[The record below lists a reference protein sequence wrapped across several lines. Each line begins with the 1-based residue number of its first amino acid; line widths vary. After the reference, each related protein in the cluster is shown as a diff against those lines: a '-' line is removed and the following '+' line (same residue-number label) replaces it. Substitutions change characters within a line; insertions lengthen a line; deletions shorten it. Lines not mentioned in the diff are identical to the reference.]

1 MTDRQTYTLRFATA
15 VKSDVR
21 RLDNEL
27 QRLIKEEHLTR
38 IEREPFKAT
47 PLLHE
52 FRGLWSYHFAHKGTQ
67 YRVIYE
73 VYTKEKV
80 VLVVMIGSRE
90 KLYEALRRRV
100 R

>member
-1 MTDRQTYTLRFATA
+1 MSDRPTYTIRFATA
-15 VKSDVR
+15 VRSDVR
-21 RLDNEL
+21 KLDNEL
-27 QRLIKEEHLTR
+27 QKIIKEEHLTR
-38 IEREPFKAT
+38 IEQEPFKAA

-73 VYTKEKV
+73 VYPEPKT
-80 VLVVMIGSRE
+80 VLVVMIASRE

-100 R
+100 S